1 MFMPAEIFW
10 LVLTSLMTALFWVP
24 YIIDRIC
31 VRGLLPAMGYEEPI
45 GPSQS
50 AWGRRAKAAHRNAV
64 ENLVVFAALVFAV
77 QATGMTTDLT
87 ATAAAIYFWARLVH
101 FLVYVLAIPV
111 VRTLAFAVCW
121 GCQIAIALSVLGV
134 V

>member
-1 MFMPAEIFW
+1 MPAEIFW
-10 LVLTSLMTALFWVP
+10 LVLTALMTALFWVP
-24 YIIDRIC
+24 YIVDRIC

-50 AWGRRAKAAHRNAV
+50 AWGQRAKAAHRNAV

-77 QATGMTTDLT
+77 QATGMTTALT

-121 GCQIAIALSVLGV
+121 GCQVAIALSVLGV
-134 V
+134 I